1 MTLAVIYIWNGVQ
14 SWWREERRGEFD
26 DWIFTSEEDSHYMAM
41 TKLKPRYIECL
52 IPQNM
57 RWTLI
62 IR

>member
-1 MTLAVIYIWNGVQ
+1 MEGRVGG
-14 SWWREERRGEFD
+14 ERRGEFD
-26 DWIFTSEEDSHYMAM
+26 DWIFTSKEDSHYMAM